1 MKTALPSIL
10 FLASCRKIRL
20 LHCFLAFCILPVM
33 EVVAQPPTVTT
44 GKSFINISRPNGGTF
59 LPGDIIEVRAT
70 IAVTGGSSAAANR
83 LNSVRY
89 NDTINLAKFDY
100 INNSLQ
106 MISNEGLLQYA
117 YSDAAD
123 ADSAHIDKT
132 TGRIRFN
139 IGNGSGLANVGSQ
152 GEGNTNGGRLWGSS
166 YFRPSFWGNTCIR
179 VYAYRIKIKDAPT
192 VSIDESIILPA
203 GNFRFQRG
211 SSATVISSQFVP
223 YKIRIAPDYGLCS
236 NAIGSNAIVGEYGG
250 TFGSGVPQNRA
261 GGTTFVPLPYT
272 FKNFGTG
279 TPNDNFYGLANT
291 TSADGTTNPDV
302 PYSSGTGSESRVFS
316 VWDIIGDHTGAADP
330 YAGNYP
336 GSGGY
341 AVIVN
346 ASYETNLAF
355 SQTILGLCEETYY
368 EFSAWFR
375 NVCRRC
381 GCDPTGKGATVNGYT
396 PGPGNDSSG
405 VRPNLSFQIDGE
417 DYYTS
422 GNIPYT
428 GLWVKK
434 GFVFKTR
441 AGQTSMT
448 VTIRNNAPGGGG
460 NDWAIDDIG
469 VATCL
474 PNMRYSPTITPTICQ
489 GNPLKLTDT
498 IRSYFDNY
506 RYHQWQSSDDGGA
519 TWTNLGSVR
528 DSTPHFNASL
538 NMWEYWSSYTTPITT
553 LADNGKKFRLILA
566 TSTGNLSSEACRST
580 DLMNSVTLNVIDC
593 GGVLA
598 AKLLSFNG
606 SVRSGKST
614 LKWTITNEDEPI
626 FYDVQRSYDGT
637 NFITIATVNGYGGN
651 ASEQHSY
658 SYTDPNDLTRK
669 TYYRINL
676 RTADNRG
683 SYSRVLQLTS
693 QPAAFDFVSVI
704 NPFSREL
711 FFDISAQRG
720 GIAKAELIDNM
731 GKMVKRKSFDV
742 RDGVNQL
749 SLDDTN
755 VLPTGIYILR
765 VELSGMIIYRR
776 VMKQ

>member
-1 MKTALPSIL
+1 
-10 FLASCRKIRL
+10 
-20 LHCFLAFCILPVM
+20 M
-33 EVVAQPPTVTT
+33 EVAAQPTVTT

-70 IAVTGGSSAAANR
+70 IAVSGGSSSNR

-89 NDTINLAKFDY
+89 NDTINLTKFEY
-100 INNSLQ
+100 ISNSLQ
-106 MISNEGLLQYA
+106 MISNEGLVQYSYTDA
-117 YSDAAD
+117 SDT
-123 ADSAHIDKT
+123 DSANIDKM

-139 IGNGSGLANVGSQ
+139 IGDGAGAASVSMQ
-152 GEGNTNGGRLWGSS
+152 GIGNTNGGSLWGGN
-166 YFRPSFWGNTCIR
+166 YFPPSFWGSTCIR
-179 VYAYRIKIKDAPT
+179 VYAYRIKIKSSPS
-192 VSIDESIILPA
+192 VSIDESIRLPA
-203 GNFRFQRG
+203 GNFRYLKG
-211 SSATVISSQFVP
+211 SGSTVFSSNFTP
-223 YKIRIAPDYGLCS
+223 YSIKIAPDYGLCS

-250 TFGSGVPQNRA
+250 TFGSGSSQNRA

-291 TSADGTTNPDV
+291 TSADGTTNPNV
-302 PYSSGTGSESRVFS
+302 PYSSGTGSNSRVFT

-355 SQTILGLCEETYY
+355 SQTITGLCEETYY

-381 GCDPTGKGATVNGYT
+381 GCDPSGKGATVSGYT

-474 PNMRYSPTITPTICQ
+474 PNMKYSPTITPTVCQ

-498 IRSYFDNY
+498 IRSYFNNY
-506 RYHQWQSSDDGGA
+506 RYHQWQSSDDGGVN
-519 TWTNLGSVR
+519 WTNLGTVR
-528 DSTPHFNASL
+528 DSTPSFNTEL

-553 LADNGKKFRLILA
+553 VADNGKKFRLILG

-580 DLMNSVTLNVIDC
+580 DMMNSVTLSVIDC

-598 AKLLSFNG
+598 TKLLSFNG

-614 LKWTITNEDEPI
+614 LKWTVTNEDEPI
-626 FYDVQRSYDGT
+626 FYDVQRSYDGI
-637 NFITIATVNGYGGN
+637 NFATISTLNGYGGN
-651 ASEQHSY
+651 AAEQHSY

-683 SYSRVLQLTS
+683 SYSRVLELTS
-693 QPAAFDFVSVI
+693 QPATFAFVSVI
-704 NPFSREL
+704 NPFGREL
-711 FFDISAQRG
+711 FFDISTERG

-731 GKMVKRKSFDV
+731 GSVVKRKSFDV

-755 VLPTGIYILR
+755 VLPSGIYILR
-765 VELSGMIIYRR
+765 VELSGMMIYKR

>member
-1 MKTALPSIL
+1 MKTALHSIL
-10 FLASCRKIRL
+10 FWAMCRRTRL
-20 LHCFLAFCILPVM
+20 LHCFLAFCILLAGNLF
-33 EVVAQPPTVTT
+33 AQPVVKT
-44 GKSFINISRPNGGTF
+44 GKSFINITRPNGGTF

-70 IAVTGGSSAAANR
+70 ISIDGGSSTSGNR
-83 LNSVRY
+83 LNNVRY

-100 INNSLQ
+100 IDNSLQ
-106 MISNEGLLQYA
+106 MISNEGRLQIP

-123 ADSAHIDKT
+123 ADSGHIDKPS
-132 TGRIRFN
+132 GRLRFN
-139 IGNGSGLANVGSQ
+139 IGNASALANVNTQ
-152 GEGNTNGGRLWGSS
+152 GESATNSGRIWGS
-166 YFRPSFWGNTCIR
+166 FRPSFGSTCIR
-179 VYAYRIKIKDAPT
+179 VYAYRIKLKSSPD
-192 VSIDESIILPA
+192 VVLDESILLPA
-203 GNFRFQRG
+203 GNFRYNIG
-211 SSATVISSQFVP
+211 SSGTVTTSQFTP
-223 YKIRIAPDYGLCS
+223 YTIRIAPDYGLCS
-236 NAIGSNAIVGEYGG
+236 NAIGSNAIVGESGG
-250 TFGSGVPQNRA
+250 TFGSGATPNRA

-272 FKNFGTG
+272 FKNFTSS

-291 TSADGTTNPDV
+291 TSSDGTTNPNT
-302 PYSSGTGSESRVFS
+302 PYSTSGNSRVFG

-330 YAGNYP
+330 YLGNYP
-336 GSGGY
+336 GTGGY
-341 AVIVN
+341 TVVVN
-346 ASYETNLAF
+346 ASYETNRAF
-355 SQTILGLCEETYY
+355 TQNISGLCEETYY

-381 GCDPTGKGATVNGYT
+381 GCDSSGKNAGSTGYV

-405 VRPNLSFQIDGE
+405 VRPNLNFQIDGE

-469 VATCL
+469 VATCS
-474 PNMRYSPTITPTICQ
+474 PTMNYSPTITPTVCE

-498 IRSYFDNY
+498 IRSYFNNY
-506 RYHQWQSSDDGGA
+506 RYHQWQSSDDGGT
-519 TWTNLGSVR
+519 TWTDIGSSR

-538 NMWEYWSSYTTPITT
+538 NMWEYWSTYTTPILTT
-553 LADNGKKFRLILA
+553 ADSGKKFRLILA
-566 TSTGNLSSEACRST
+566 TSTGNLTDDACRST
-580 DLMNSVTLNVIDC
+580 DNMNSVTLSVIDC

-606 SVRSGKST
+606 SVRNSKSA
-614 LKWTITNEDEPI
+614 LKWTVTGEDEPI
-626 FYDVQRSYDGT
+626 FYDVQRSYDGI
-637 NFITIATVNGYGGN
+637 NFVTIATVNSYSGN
-651 ASEQHSY
+651 PTEQHSY
-658 SYTDPNDLTRK
+658 SYTDPDDLTRK

-683 SYSRVLQLTS
+683 SYSRVLQLTA

-704 NPFSREL
+704 NPFGREL
-711 FFDISAQRG
+711 FFDISAARG
-720 GIAKAELIDNM
+720 GVARAELIDNL
-731 GKMVKRKSFDV
+731 GKVVKRKSFDI
-742 RDGVNQL
+742 REGVNQL
-749 SLDDTN
+749 SLDETN

-765 VELSGMIIYRR
+765 VELSGMMIYKR

>member
-1 MKTALPSIL
+1 MKTALPSTL
-10 FLASCRKIRL
+10 FLAWCRKVRL
-20 LHCFLAFCILPVM
+20 LHCFLAFCILPAM
-33 EVVAQPPTVTT
+33 EVVAQPTVKT

-70 IAVTGGSSAAANR
+70 IAISDGSSGSTNR
-83 LNSVRY
+83 LNNVRY

-100 INNSLQ
+100 IDNSMQ

-123 ADSAHIDKT
+123 ADSGHIDKT
-132 TGRIRFN
+132 TGRLRFN
-139 IGNGSGLANVGSQ
+139 IGNAAGLANVNTQ
-152 GEGNTNGGRLWGSS
+152 GESNTNGGRLWGSN
-166 YFRPSFWGNTCIR
+166 YFTPSFWGSTCIR

-192 VSIDESIILPA
+192 VAIDESVTLPA
-203 GNFRFQRG
+203 GNFRYLRG
-211 SSATVISSQFVP
+211 SNATVVSSRFTP
-223 YKIRIAPDYGLCS
+223 YSIRISPDYGLCS

-250 TFGSGVPQNRA
+250 TFGSGASQNRM

-272 FKNFGTG
+272 FKTFGSG

-291 TSADGTTNPDV
+291 TSADGTTDPDV
-302 PYSSGTGSESRVFS
+302 AYSSGPGSSSRVFT
-316 VWDIIGDHTGAADP
+316 VWDIIGDHTGAADL
-330 YAGNYP
+330 YSGNYP
-336 GSGGY
+336 GTGGY

-355 SQTILGLCEETYY
+355 SQTITGLCEETYY

-474 PNMRYSPTITPTICQ
+474 PNMKYSPTITPTVCQ

-519 TWTNLGSVR
+519 NWTNLGSAR
-528 DSTPHFNASL
+528 DSTPHFNTEL
-538 NMWEYWSSYTTPITT
+538 NMWEYWSTYTTPITT
-553 LADNGKKFRLILA
+553 LSDNGKKFRLILA

-598 AKLLSFNG
+598 TKLLSFNG
-606 SVRSGKST
+606 SVRSGKSV
-614 LKWTITNEDEPI
+614 LKWTVTNEDEPI

-637 NFITIATVNGYGGN
+637 NFVTISTVNGYGGN
-651 ASEQHSY
+651 VNEQHSY

-676 RTADNRG
+676 RTADNKG

-693 QPAAFDFVSVI
+693 QPATFDFVSVI
-704 NPFSREL
+704 NPFGREL
-711 FFDISAQRG
+711 FFDISTERG
-720 GIAKAELIDNM
+720 GIAKAVLIDNL
-731 GKMVKRKSFDV
+731 GKVVKRKSFDV

-755 VLPTGIYILR
+755 VLPAGIYILR
-765 VELSGMIIYRR
+765 VELSGMMIYKR

>member
-1 MKTALPSIL
+1 MKTALHSIL
-10 FLASCRKIRL
+10 FVATCRKARL
-20 LHCFLAFCILPVM
+20 LHCFLAFCILPAT
-33 EVVAQPPTVTT
+33 VVLAQPTVTT

-70 IAVTGGSSAAANR
+70 IAINGGSSTSTNR
-83 LNSVRY
+83 VNNVRY

-100 INNSLQ
+100 IDNSLQ
-106 MISNEGLLQYA
+106 MISNEGRLQIP

-123 ADSAHIDKT
+123 ADSGHIDKPS
-132 TGRIRFN
+132 GRLRFN
-139 IGNGSGLANVGSQ
+139 IGNASGLANVNTQ
-152 GEGNTNGGRLWGSS
+152 GETATNSGRIWGS
-166 YFRPSFWGNTCIR
+166 FRPSFGSTCIR
-179 VYAYRIKIKDAPT
+179 VYAYRVRLKNSPD
-192 VSIDESIILPA
+192 VVLDESVLLPA
-203 GNFRFQRG
+203 GNFRYNIG
-211 SSATVISSQFVP
+211 SSGTVTTSQFTP
-223 YKIRIAPDYGLCS
+223 YKIRTAPDYGLCS
-236 NAIGSNAIVGEYGG
+236 NAIGSNAIVGESGG
-250 TFGSGVPQNRA
+250 TFGSGVTPNRA

-272 FKNFGTG
+272 FKNFTSS

-291 TSADGTTNPDV
+291 TSSDGTTNPNT
-302 PYSSGTGSESRVFS
+302 PYSTSGNSRVFG
-316 VWDIIGDHTGAADP
+316 VWDIIGDHTGAANP
-330 YAGNYP
+330 YLGNYP
-336 GSGGY
+336 GTGGY
-341 AVIVN
+341 TVVVN
-346 ASYETNLAF
+346 ASYETNRAF
-355 SQTILGLCEETYY
+355 TQNISGLCEETYY

-381 GCDPTGKGATVNGYT
+381 GCDSSGKNAGSSGFV

-405 VRPNLSFQIDGE
+405 VRPNLNFQIDGE

-469 VATCL
+469 VATCS
-474 PNMRYSPTITPTICQ
+474 PTMNYSPTITPTVCE

-498 IRSYFDNY
+498 IRSYFNNY
-506 RYHQWQSSDDGGA
+506 RYHQWQSSDDGGT
-519 TWTNLGSVR
+519 TWTDIGSSR

-538 NMWEYWSSYTTPITT
+538 NMWEYWSTYTTPILTT
-553 LADNGKKFRLILA
+553 ADSGKKFRLILA
-566 TSTGNLSSEACRST
+566 TSTGNLTDDACRST
-580 DLMNSVTLNVIDC
+580 DNMNSVTLSVIDC

-606 SVRSGKST
+606 SVRNSKSA
-614 LKWTITNEDEPI
+614 LKWTVTGEDEPI
-626 FYDVQRSYDGT
+626 FYDVQRSYDGI
-637 NFITIATVNGYGGN
+637 NFVTIATVNSYSGN
-651 ASEQHSY
+651 PTEQHSY
-658 SYTDPNDLTRK
+658 SYTDPDDLTRK

-683 SYSRVLQLTS
+683 SYSRVLQLTA
-693 QPAAFDFVSVI
+693 QPSAFDFVSVI
-704 NPFSREL
+704 NPFGREL
-711 FFDISAQRG
+711 FFDISAARG
-720 GIAKAELIDNM
+720 GVARAELIDNL
-731 GKMVKRKSFDV
+731 GKVVKRKSFDI
-742 RDGVNQL
+742 REGVNQL
-749 SLDDTN
+749 SLDETN

-765 VELSGMIIYRR
+765 VELSGMMIYKR